1 MKSIRLF
8 VSWTFII
15 MTIVLFSCNR
25 QTEQSQKPPSP
36 GEKPPNPNQRTTGI
50 IRQYKTGNVIF
61 IHPDGSG
68 ASMWGAM
75 RLLKVGPD
83 GKTNWDNM
91 DHIGLYR
98 SHQTNSTNSSSHAGA
113 TVHAFGVKVPY
124 NTYGIHPDRPI
135 KSLSGKDYSIL
146 IEAQKAGMAV
156 AIVNSGHICEP
167 GTGVFVANSAQRKN
181 TDTISEQIIN
191 SGVDIILSGG
201 EELLLP
207 EGETGYFG
215 VPGKRKDGKNLI
227 EVAKSNGYTIVYNRR
242 ELKALPVTTKK
253 VLGVF
258 AASHTFN
265 DIPEEDLAKQ
275 GLPMF
280 NPEAPTIAEM
290 TKKALDILTFRRK
303 QFLLVVEEEATDN
316 FSNSNNAIGALTAL
330 ERADDAIGVAMNYI
344 KSNPKT
350 LLITAADSDAGGMQ
364 VFNIR
369 DLQAFDKPLPITQ
382 ENGAP
387 IDGPKGTGSLP
398 FVAKPDK
405 SGQELRFG
413 ICWASDADLAG
424 AVIAK
429 AHGLNAELLPNN
441 VDNTDIYRI
450 MYATLFGIELPNRDK
465 PEIPNTKQ

>member
-8 VSWTFII
+8 VNWTFII
-15 MTIVLFSCNR
+15 MTIVLFSCNM
-25 QTEQSQKPPSP
+25 QTEQSRKPPSP
-36 GEKPPNPNQRTTGI
+36 GEKPPNPNQKTTGI
-50 IRQYKTGNVIF
+50 TQQYKTGNVIF

-83 GKTNWDNM
+83 SETNWDKM
-91 DHIGLYR
+91 DHMGLYR
-98 SHQTNSTNSSSHAGA
+98 SHQANSTNSSSHAGA

-124 NTYGIHPDRPI
+124 DTYGIHPNRPI
-135 KSLSGKDYSIL
+135 KSLSGKDYSIMV
-146 IEAQKAGMAV
+146 EAQKAGMAV

-215 VPGKRKDGKNLI
+215 VAGKRKDGKNLI
-227 EVAKSNGYTIVYNRR
+227 EVAKKNGYTIVYNRK
-242 ELKALPVTTKK
+242 ELLALPVTTKK
-253 VLGVF
+253 VLGIF
-258 AASHTFN
+258 AASHIFN
-265 DIPEEDLAKQ
+265 DMPEEVLAQK
-275 GLPMF
+275 GLPLF
-280 NPEAPTIAEM
+280 NPDAPTIAEM

-316 FSNSNNAIGALTAL
+316 FSNSNNATGALTSL

-364 VFNIR
+364 VFNVR
-369 DLQAFDKPLPITQ
+369 NPYEFDKPLPFTQ
-382 ENGAP
+382 SNGAP
-387 IDGPKGTGSLP
+387 NDGPDGTGSLP
-398 FVAKPDK
+398 FVAKPDQ
-405 SGQELRFG
+405 SGNELRFG
-413 ICWASDADLAG
+413 ICWASDEDLAG
-424 AVIAK
+424 AIIAK
-429 AHGLNAELLPNN
+429 SHGLNAELLPKN
-441 VDNTDIYRI
+441 VDNTDIYKI
-450 MYATLFGIELPNRDK
+450 MYATLFGIHLSDK
-465 PEIPNTKQ
+465 